1 MIQRYESASGNGNV
15 LRIPVIRVAF
25 ALSLF
30 VHTAALWPWMK
41 PLNFL
46 SPPEQA
52 EKAAS
57 QLQVRLAPIA
67 IPGTRTHSAPSARTA
82 SPGRPAPPA
91 SATRRPPPSPAPAL
105 APDSPDTA
113 IPPPKALIAP
123 EYIAAPPVRST
134 GANPIGDMA
143 ALIESRRQS
152 RGGPAPAPQPVP
164 QVAEDENRRRDRIVA
179 ENLGSQRTPTFGRDP
194 RGSGGIFQ
202 VEHIYYDYADFTFF
216 GWNKEIRRN
225 TRQLIEVRKGSSSD
239 IRIAIVQKMIA
250 VIREY
255 EQEEFRWDSTRLGR
269 SITLSARPRDSA
281 GLEDF
286 LMTEFFED
294 FQPRR

>member
-1 MIQRYESASGNGNV
+1 MTLRYESASDNRDV

-25 ALSLF
+25 ALSF
-30 VHTAALWPWMK
+30 FMHAAALWPWMK

-46 SPPEQA
+46 APPQET
-52 EKAAS
+52 EKAATR
-57 QLQVRLAPIA
+57 LQVRLAPIE
-67 IPGTRTHSAPSARTA
+67 IPTTRANSAPLARA
-82 SPGRPAPPA
+82 EPPRRPSKPAP
-91 SATRRPPPSPAPAL
+91 ATRRSPPSPAPVLAL
-105 APDSPDTA
+105 DSPGSA
-113 IPPPKALIAP
+113 IPPPATFISP
-123 EYIAAPPVRST
+123 QSTAAPPVRST
-134 GANPIGDMA
+134 SPSPIGDMA
-143 ALIESRRQS
+143 ALIEARRQS
-152 RGGPAPAPQPVP
+152 RGAPAPAPQSIP

-216 GWNKEIRRN
+216 GWNKDIRRN
-225 TRQLIEVRKGSSSD
+225 TRQLIEVRKGNASD
-239 IRIAIVQKMIA
+239 IRVAVVRKMIA

-269 SITLSARPRDSA
+269 SIILSARPRDSA

-294 FQPRR
+294 FQRGR

>member
-1 MIQRYESASGNGNV
+1 MTLRYESAGGDRDV

-25 ALSLF
+25 ALS
-30 VHTAALWPWMK
+30 VMIHAAALWPWMK

-46 SPPEQA
+46 APPEKT

-57 QLQVRLAPIA
+57 RLQVRLAPVTV
-67 IPGTRTHSAPSARTA
+67 PETSASTARA
-82 SPGRPAPPA
+82 APARRSRPPA
-91 SATRRPPPSPAPAL
+91 RATRPSPRSPAQVL
-105 APDSPDTA
+105 ALDSHRPDIADPVASS
-113 IPPPKALIAP
+113 IP
-123 EYIAAPPVRST
+123 ESTAAPPVRST
-134 GANPIGDMA
+134 NPNPISDMA

-152 RGGPAPAPQPVP
+152 RGNPTPPPLPAPQP
-164 QVAEDENRRRDRIVA
+164 AEDDNRRRDRIVA

-216 GWNKEIRRN
+216 GWNKDIRRN
-225 TRQLIEVRKGSSSD
+225 TLQLIEVRKGNASD
-239 IRIAIVQKMIA
+239 IRIAVVRKMIA

-269 SITLSARPRDSA
+269 SIVLSARQRDSA

-294 FQPRR
+294 FQRRR